1 LIIATLH
8 KDEGYFYFQIHVKEE
23 ELFMLANILERKGDQ
38 KNIWAELFAAKQN
51 NMAIQANVVGLETH
65 KLNGEPVR
73 CWVLEVEPTGTVKG
87 IVPRME
93 SGVEKS
99 SEMNDFLGQTIPVM
113 ILHIDQDAEQVLCS
127 RIRAIELMQEIALR
141 RMKVGD
147 QYTATVT
154 KVSQNRIVVET
165 SGFSFSFTKSDLKLP
180 YKDLRDVYQVGHTL
194 TVEVKEIIRDV
205 QSAQQSEGAVKEEQ
219 SEKVANSSTRLI
231 VAPVLQDKWELI
243 GTKFNLRGVYKGVIK
258 RQFDAGYWVEL
269 VPGLDVYCL
278 HPKRSLHKGLLKEG
292 QVVFIQLQ
300 RINNKERRLSGEIIR
315 VIG

>member
-1 LIIATLH
+1 
-8 KDEGYFYFQIHVKEE
+8 
-23 ELFMLANILERKGDQ
+23 MLANIFERKGDQ
-38 KNIWAELFAAKQN
+38 KNFWAELFAAKQN

-65 KLNGEPVR
+65 KLNGESVR

-93 SGVEKS
+93 TGVEKS
-99 SEMNDFLGQTIPVM
+99 SEMNEFLGQTIPVM

-154 KVSQNRIVVET
+154 KVSQNRIVAET
-165 SGFSFSFTKSDLKLP
+165 SGFSFTFTNSDLKLP
-180 YKDLRDVYQVGHTL
+180 FKDLRDVYQAGHTI
-194 TVEVKEIIRDV
+194 TVEVKEIVRDE
-205 QSAQQSEGAVKEEQ
+205 QSEGQ
-219 SEKVANSSTRLI
+219 SEAADEGEQQPNETITVSSTKLI
-231 VAPVLQDKWELI
+231 VSPVLQDKWDLI

-300 RINNKERRLSGEIIR
+300 RINNKERRLSGEITR

>member
-1 LIIATLH
+1 
-8 KDEGYFYFQIHVKEE
+8 
-23 ELFMLANILERKGDQ
+23 MLANILERKGDQ
-38 KNIWAELFAAKQN
+38 KNFWAELFAAKQN

-65 KLNGEPVR
+65 KLNGESVR

-93 SGVEKS
+93 TGVEKS
-99 SEMNDFLGQTIPVM
+99 SEMNEFLGQTIPVM

-127 RIRAIELMQEIALR
+127 RTRAIELMQEIALR

-165 SGFSFSFTKSDLKLP
+165 SGFSFSFTNSDLKLP
-180 YKDLRDVYQVGHTL
+180 FKNLRDVYQVGHTL
-194 TVEVKEIIRDV
+194 TVEVKEIVRDG
-205 QSAQQSEGAVKEEQ
+205 QAAQSEAAAGEDQGENMPTP
-219 SEKVANSSTRLI
+219 SIRLI
-231 VAPVLQDKWELI
+231 VAPVLPDKWELI
-243 GTKFNLRGVYKGVIK
+243 GTRFNLRGVYKGVIK

-278 HPKRSLHKGLLKEG
+278 HPKRSLHKGLLREG

-300 RINNKERRLSGEIIR
+300 RINNKQRRLSGEIIR

>member
-1 LIIATLH
+1 
-8 KDEGYFYFQIHVKEE
+8 
-23 ELFMLANILERKGDQ
+23 MLANIFERKGDQ
-38 KNIWAELFAAKQN
+38 KNFWAELFAAKQN

-65 KLNGEPVR
+65 KLNEESVR

-87 IVPRME
+87 LVPRME
-93 SGVEKS
+93 TGVEKS
-99 SEMNDFLGQTIPVM
+99 SEMNEFLGQTIPVM

-141 RMKVGD
+141 RVKVGD

-154 KVSQNRIVVET
+154 KVSQNRIVAET
-165 SGFSFSFTKSDLKLP
+165 SGFSFTFTNSDLKLP
-180 YKDLRDVYQVGHTL
+180 FKDLRYVYQVGHTI
-194 TVEVKEIIRDV
+194 TVEVKEIVRD
-205 QSAQQSEGAVKEEQ
+205 EQ
-219 SEKVANSSTRLI
+219 SETRSEAADEGEQQPNETNTRSSTKLI
-231 VAPVLQDKWELI
+231 VSPVLQDKWGLI

-300 RINNKERRLSGEIIR
+300 RVNNKERRLSGEITR

>member
-1 LIIATLH
+1 
-8 KDEGYFYFQIHVKEE
+8 
-23 ELFMLANILERKGDQ
+23 MLANILERKGDQ
-38 KNIWAELFAAKQN
+38 KNFWAELFAAKQN
-51 NMAIQANVVGLETH
+51 NMAIQANVVGMETH
-65 KLNGEPVR
+65 KLNGESVR
-73 CWVLEVEPTGTVKG
+73 CWVLEVESTGTVKG

-93 SGVEKS
+93 TGVEKT
-99 SEMNDFLGQTIPVM
+99 SEMNEFLGQTIPVM

-127 RIRAIELMQEIALR
+127 RTRAIEFMQEIALR

-154 KVSQNRIVVET
+154 KVAQNRIVVEI
-165 SGFSFSFTKSDLKLP
+165 SGFSFTFTNADLKLP
-180 YKDLRDVYQVGHTL
+180 YKDLRDVYQVGDTI
-194 TVEVKEIIRDV
+194 TVEIKEIVRDAQTAQPQRETAV
-205 QSAQQSEGAVKEEQ
+205 GVEKDPSENTSATSMK
-219 SEKVANSSTRLI
+219 LI
-231 VAPVLQDKWELI
+231 VIPVLQDKWELI
-243 GTKFNLRGVYKGVIK
+243 GTRFNLRGVYKGVIK

-278 HPKRSLHKGLLKEG
+278 HPKRSLRKGLLTEG

>member
-1 LIIATLH
+1 
-8 KDEGYFYFQIHVKEE
+8 VKEE
-23 ELFMLANILERKGDQ
+23 ESFMLANILERKGDQ

-65 KLNGEPVR
+65 NLNGEPVR

-99 SEMNDFLGQTIPVM
+99 SEMNEFLGQTIPVM

-194 TVEVKEIIRDV
+194 TVEVKEIVRDE
-205 QSAQQSEGAVKEEQ
+205 QAAQQGEIAAKEEQ
-219 SEKVANSSTRLI
+219 GEKVTTRLI

-278 HPKRSLHKGLLKEG
+278 HPKRSLHKGLLREG

>member
-1 LIIATLH
+1 
-8 KDEGYFYFQIHVKEE
+8 VKEE

-38 KNIWAELFAAKQN
+38 KNFWAELFAAKQN

-65 KLNGEPVR
+65 KLNGESVR

-93 SGVEKS
+93 TGVEKS
-99 SEMNDFLGQTIPVM
+99 SEMNEFLGQTIPVM

-165 SGFSFSFTKSDLKLP
+165 SGFSFAFTNSDLKLP
-180 YKDLRDVYQVGHTL
+180 FKDLRDVYQVGHTL
-194 TVEVKEIIRDV
+194 TVEVKEIVRDG
-205 QSAQQSEGAVKEEQ
+205 QAAQSEAAAGEDQGESMPAA
-219 SEKVANSSTRLI
+219 SIRLI

-278 HPKRSLHKGLLKEG
+278 HPKRSLHKGLLREG

-300 RINNKERRLSGEIIR
+300 RINNKARRLSGEIIR